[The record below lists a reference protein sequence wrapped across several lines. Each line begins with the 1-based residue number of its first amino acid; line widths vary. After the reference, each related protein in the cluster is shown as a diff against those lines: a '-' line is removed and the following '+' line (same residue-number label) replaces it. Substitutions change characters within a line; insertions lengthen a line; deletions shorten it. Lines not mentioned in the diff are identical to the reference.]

1 MKNLLKFI
9 AILIFGAVGGILSTQ
24 ILWPYFVE
32 RPLFEKYKIKEAP
45 TYVIQKEEI
54 FIQENAALT
63 QAIEKIEKSVVG
75 IGLTTDGQKFLK
87 GSGFILTNDGL
98 VLTLASLASPDVL
111 IFFDGETIPAKIIK
125 KDFQNNL
132 ALLKIEKGNLSACR
146 FANLEKIKIGE
157 RVFLV
162 GEKYNINTDAF
173 VKFTNEGII
182 KNFDQNLIETNI
194 SEGKFAHGT
203 TLFNIEGEVVGL
215 NYLSSDGEI
224 LTIPIPKIKQFTGF

>member
-9 AILIFGAVGGILSTQ
+9 AILVIGAVGGIFSTQ

-32 RPLFEKYKIKEAP
+32 RPFFEKYKLKEVP
-45 TYVIQKEEI
+45 TQVIQKEEI
-54 FIQENAALT
+54 IVQENTALT

-75 IGLTTDGQKFLK
+75 IGLITDGQKFLK
-87 GSGFILTNDGL
+87 GSGLILTNDGL
-98 VLTLASLASPDVL
+98 VLTLASLASPEVV

-162 GEKYNINTDAF
+162 GEKYNVNTDAF
-173 VKFTNEGII
+173 VKFTNEGVI
-182 KNFDQNLIETNI
+182 KNFDESLVETNI
-194 SEGKFAHGT
+194 SEGKFAPGT
-203 TLFNIEGEVVGL
+203 TLFNIGGEVVGL
-215 NYLSSDGEI
+215 NYLSLESKI
-224 LTIPIPKIKQFTGF
+224 LSIPVSKIKQFTGF